1 MLWCVGSCC
10 DVFGKFL
17 KCVVVC
23 GELLWC
29 VGRLL
34 CVKKKFGKVLRCVG
48 RWLCI

>member
-1 MLWCVGSCC
+1 MCMGGGG
-10 DVFGKFL
+10 VFGEFL